1 MAKASKI
8 KALSFS
14 LPNTVGQLA
23 RASELVAGAK
33 LEITALCAMDAGTAA
48 EFLLVSDSAAKA
60 KKALAP
66 LGVEIREEEA
76 VRIDL
81 TNKPGRLHK
90 VIKKLAD
97 DGINIRRSWATAFGG
112 KTASCVL
119 MTSDDAK
126 TVSIVNAKKR

>member
-1 MAKASKI
+1 M
-8 KALSFS
+8 
-14 LPNTVGQLA
+14 
-23 RASELVAGAK
+23 AGAK
-33 LEITALCAMDAGTAA
+33 LEITALCAMDAGAAA

-60 KKALAP
+60 RKALAS

-81 TNKPGRLHK
+81 TNKPGRLYK
-90 VIKKLAD
+90 VTRKLAD
-97 DGINIRRSWATAFGG
+97 AGINIRRSWATAFGG

-126 TVSIVNAKKR
+126 AVSIVNAKKR